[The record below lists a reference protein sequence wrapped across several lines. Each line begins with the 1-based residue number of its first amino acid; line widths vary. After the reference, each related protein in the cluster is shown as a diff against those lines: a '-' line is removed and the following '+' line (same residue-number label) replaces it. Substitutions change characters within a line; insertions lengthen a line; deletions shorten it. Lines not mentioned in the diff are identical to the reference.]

1 MWEIGDRVIVVET
14 PEEKNIW
21 RLNISAGDKG
31 TVMAKRD
38 GHCWW
43 SYEEHSYLAS
53 CALELKC
60 KWIPKKRN
68 NNFY

>member
-31 TVMAKRD
+31 TVMAKR
-38 GHCWW
+38 
-43 SYEEHSYLAS
+43 ERLIERTT
-53 CALELKC
+53 
-60 KWIPKKRN
+60 IIR
-68 NNFY
+68 